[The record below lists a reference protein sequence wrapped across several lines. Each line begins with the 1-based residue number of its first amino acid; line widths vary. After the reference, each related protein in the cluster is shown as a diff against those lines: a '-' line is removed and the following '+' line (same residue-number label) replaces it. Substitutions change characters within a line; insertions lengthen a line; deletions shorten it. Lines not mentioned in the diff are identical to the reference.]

1 MSSKGSSKV
10 ATLLRILLQQAIPY
24 SFHAIKKET
33 SVFLEK
39 YLKINT
45 NKGKKTNFLKI
56 NLIGKKSMVQKW
68 KCIRKNARG
77 EKGRGNK
84 HIT

>member
-1 MSSKGSSKV
+1 MSSKGSSKAV
-10 ATLLRILLQQAIPY
+10 TLLRILLQQAIPY
-24 SFHAIKKET
+24 SFHTINEET

-45 NKGKKTNFLKI
+45 NKSKKTNFLKI

-68 KCIRKNARG
+68 KCIRKKNHTWNLHNALCP
-77 EKGRGNK
+77 
-84 HIT
+84 